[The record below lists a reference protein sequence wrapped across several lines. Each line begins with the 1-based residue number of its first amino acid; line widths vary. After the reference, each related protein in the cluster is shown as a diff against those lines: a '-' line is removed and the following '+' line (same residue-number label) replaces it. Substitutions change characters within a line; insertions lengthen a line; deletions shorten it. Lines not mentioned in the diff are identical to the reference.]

1 MFISMITNSAQIII
15 GALCT
20 FPSNANDWLLAAGI
34 THSSIMLD
42 ACGDNSMLMSRSNTY
57 VYTTVLGKTQQH
69 ITGYFNKYYFSLK
82 NNTSNFDVT
91 DLTYFGQYKS

>member
-1 MFISMITNSAQIII
+1 MITNSAQIII

-42 ACGDNSMLMSRSNTY
+42 AYKNNHMFMSLSNTY
-57 VYTTVLGKTQQH
+57 LCTTVLGKTQQC
-69 ITGYFNKYYFSLK
+69 ITGYFNKGQGK
-82 NNTSNFDVT
+82 NNTSNFEVI
-91 DLTYFGQYKS
+91 DLKYFDQYKSLNHKS